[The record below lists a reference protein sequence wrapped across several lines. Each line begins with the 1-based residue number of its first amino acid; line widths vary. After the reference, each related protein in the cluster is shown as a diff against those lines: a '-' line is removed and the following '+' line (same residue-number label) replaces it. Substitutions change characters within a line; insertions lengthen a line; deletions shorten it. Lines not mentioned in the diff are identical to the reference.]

1 MVTKPRPQK
10 LVTTDPFRSADHVR
24 PVDVDGEG
32 FIETL
37 EKMLGES
44 RDSHVTVV

>member
-1 MVTKPRPQK
+1 MVTKPRPLK

-32 FIETL
+32 FLETL

-44 RDSHVTVV
+44 CDSHVTVV